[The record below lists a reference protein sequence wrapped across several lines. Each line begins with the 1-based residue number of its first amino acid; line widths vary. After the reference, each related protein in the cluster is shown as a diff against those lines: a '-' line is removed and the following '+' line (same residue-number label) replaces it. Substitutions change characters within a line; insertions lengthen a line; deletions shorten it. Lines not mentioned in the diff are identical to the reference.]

1 MSQQAQHL
9 DQGTG
14 LAVTG
19 IRLTARFE
27 YRFTISAVPHKSCF
41 WLLDRHH

>member
-27 YRFTISAVPHKSCF
+27 
-41 WLLDRHH
+41 